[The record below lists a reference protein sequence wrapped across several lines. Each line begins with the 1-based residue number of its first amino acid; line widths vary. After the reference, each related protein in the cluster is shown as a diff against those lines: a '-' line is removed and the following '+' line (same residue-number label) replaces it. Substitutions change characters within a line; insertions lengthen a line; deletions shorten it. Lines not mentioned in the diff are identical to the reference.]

1 MQESCFFTFNYKK
14 LTNFLP
20 MNLKDYMKPYSKT
33 KLAKAYGVD
42 VRTFNKWIKP
52 LYKFMGKPMG
62 KLLTPLQVETIFK
75 KIGKPNLD
83 KLV

>member
-1 MQESCFFTFNYKK
+1 MQENHYFTFNYKK
-14 LTNFLP
+14 LMNLLP
-20 MNLKDYMKPYSKT
+20 MNLEDYIKPYSKT

-42 VRTFNKWIKP
+42 VITFNKWIKP
-52 LYKFMGKPMG
+52 LHKLMGKPIG

-75 KIGKPNLD
+75 KIGKPDLK